1 MTTPQ
6 SQLYSLSDKI
16 QRLSDMFESDE
27 YGNNIFAAINQL
39 ELQMQDIIR
48 AQKRQEDLMNL
59 IVALLGKNTEEK
71 KHEK

>member
-27 YGNNIFAAINQL
+27 YGNNIFVAINQL

-48 AQKRQEDLMNL
+48 AQQRQENLMNL
-59 IVALLGKNTEEK
+59 IVALLGKKTGTE

>member
-6 SQLYSLSDKI
+6 NHLYSLADKI

-27 YGNNIFAAINQL
+27 YGNNIFVAINQL

-48 AQKRQEDLMNL
+48 AQQRQENLMNL
-59 IVALLGKNTEEK
+59 IVALLGEK
-71 KHEK
+71 TGKEKI